1 MSRRLPPLLPGAV
14 TLGAVKVLSLG
25 GERSL
30 ILGTYDRAGRLE
42 VFHVPSGTHWKLSD
56 PAPESVRLAESRG
69 LTLSQLGGARLTLTR
84 EGYKPAF
91 LSIPSFSVLRKTLE
105 ALEKLEGAA
114 LPEPA
119 PRRSA

>member
-1 MSRRLPPLLPGAV
+1 MSRRLRPLIPGAV

-25 GERSL
+25 SERSL

-42 VFHVPSGTHWKLSD
+42 VFHVESGTHWKLSD

-105 ALEKLEGAA
+105 ALEELEGAA
-114 LPEPA
+114 LPT
-119 PRRSA
+119 PRQSA